1 MADRVRGTPGR
12 ETSLGGKGQAFPSTM
27 WGMVSRI
34 RGTNSTEQREGLEEL
49 SRRYWK
55 PIYRYVRIAWAKS
68 NEDAKD
74 LTQAFLVWLIEGEPL
89 QKYEEERG
97 KLRTYLKVL
106 LKGFVRDRQKA
117 MQRLKRGGHVKIID
131 LDADTHALK
140 EVISDPDATD
150 PGKAF
155 DRSWAIEVS
164 QRAVNTIRERLKK
177 DGKEIPFQVFEMYDL
192 DKSKDNPTY
201 KKIAGEL
208 GIKETDVHNHL
219 GMVREEVRREIR
231 KELFDTVATES
242 EMEEEWRELFG
253 A

>member
-34 RGTNSTEQREGLEEL
+34 RGSNETQQREGLEEL

-74 LTQAFLVWLIEGEPL
+74 LTQAFLLWLMEGEPL
-89 QKYEEERG
+89 RKYEKDRG

-117 MQRLKRGGHVKIID
+117 LQRLKRGGNVKIID
-131 LDADTHALK
+131 LD
-140 EVISDPDATD
+140 
-150 PGKAF
+150 
-155 DRSWAIEVS
+155 WAH
-164 QRAVNTIRERLKK
+164 
-177 DGKEIPFQVFEMYDL
+177 
-192 DKSKDNPTY
+192 
-201 KKIAGEL
+201 
-208 GIKETDVHNHL
+208 VH
-219 GMVREEVRREIR
+219 
-231 KELFDTVATES
+231 
-242 EMEEEWRELFG
+242 WR
-253 A
+253 